1 MTKKENMQVAF
12 TTALLDVFRDED
24 ERELDYFPKIDIE
37 NENGNDLI
45 LAMFYAVQYVYN
57 TYAGRKDDPLAFIYV
72 LTRLLFQEQ
81 RENFPGVSED
91 KDHENV
97 SSDE

>member
-12 TTALLDVFRDED
+12 TTALLDVFRDEG
-24 ERELDYFPKIDIE
+24 ERELNYFPKVDIE

-57 TYAGRKDDPLAFIYV
+57 TYSGREDDPLAFICV

-91 KDHENV
+91 KDHENA
-97 SSDE
+97 SFDK